1 MAEEKKVI
9 SFKNADV
16 AAKFDATIT
25 EDITINRTGYHGKLS
40 KISLPVAEAMAK
52 GKSQY
57 LAEKAPVKVVAAA
70 KAN

>member
-9 SFKNADV
+9 SFKHADV
-16 AAKFDATIT
+16 AAKFEATVT

-40 KISLPVAEAMAK
+40 KISLAVADAMAK

-57 LAEKAPVKVVAAA
+57 LVEKAPVKTVADT
-70 KAN
+70 KK